1 MKYLAFLTLAATS
14 VWPAELTFTTGQAA
28 RLMIGQPYFTAQQP
42 GTAQDRLGG
51 PHGIAYANDTL
62 FVVDSNKLGATPV
75 NHRVMVYRNLSSQ
88 LPAPEAELGP
98 QTVDDIRICYVC
110 GGKATSVLG
119 QTDFVKGDF
128 RAPARESLRTPT
140 GIATDGTA
148 LAIADTDNNRVLIWF
163 TIPQSNNTPADVV
176 LGQPDFTRNLVNNG
190 RGNIPT
196 ANSMRGPQ
204 GVWIQNGRL
213 FVADT
218 NNNRVL
224 IWNSIPR
231 NNHQNADVV
240 LGAPNFETFVQVDL
254 TKAELD
260 AKDNTLLTPVSV
272 SSDGQRFFVA
282 DLGHNRVLMWNSIP
296 SRNQQ
301 PADLVLGQK
310 TFTTAVPNNSK
321 ELCDASGKDA
331 AGADFFP
338 QSCEATMEFPRFVLS
353 DGRYLFIADGGNDR
367 ILVYNR
373 LPTQSGAKAD
383 AVLGQITPAFN
394 LISDSADPRG
404 VAASSAVRTPLGLAW
419 DGRNLYASDPF
430 NRRVQVFTLG
440 ERKVPNTGVR
450 NSASRTVFAVGS
462 VSFAGTPKEND
473 EVTITIS
480 LPNSENEAL
489 SYKKEYKYK
498 QKKDDK
504 FETVVQSLVNAI
516 NTTEVGGDALV
527 LATPNLPRLAVIL
540 SAKIAGAPGNDIE
553 LAASASESATIQA
566 TTSGA
571 KLAGGGD
578 AALIAPGT
586 IVSIFGDDLSE
597 GTASAPAGA
606 AVLPTTLGGVQVYF
620 DGLRA
625 PLFSVSPQE
634 IRAQVPFEILNSQS
648 LNAFVRTQRADGS
661 ISVTSAV
668 SVPIILQNP
677 GVFALEGENVPDPRP
692 AIAFHGS
699 AFATGTV
706 SVDGSVQ
713 AGDKATVF
721 ISDRAYEYTV
731 VTDDTLAT
739 IRDRLIEKINED
751 PEVQASPAAA
761 FTRIR
766 LRARKRGPEG
776 DGLRYSGRVNDGGQV
791 ILTATTPALC
801 CANEGPITEANPAL
815 PGQTI
820 ILNATGLGLVTPDEQ
835 RQLQDTGRAFRGDSN
850 NTPREFVSSLAGGK
864 TANVLSANMKPGA
877 IGIYE
882 VILELNSDIPTDPRT
897 QVTIAQDVYVSNI
910 VTIPVANPNEAQ

>member
-1 MKYLAFLTLAATS
+1 MKYVAFLILAAPAA
-14 VWPAELTFTTGQAA
+14 WPAELSFTTGQAA
-28 RLMIGQPYFTAQQP
+28 RLMIGQPYFTAQEP
-42 GTAQDRLGG
+42 GTGQDRLGA

-62 FVVDSNKLGATPV
+62 YVVDANKLGATPV
-75 NHRVMVYRNLSSQ
+75 NHRVMIYRNVSSQ

-98 QTVDDIRICYVC
+98 VTLDDIRICYVC

-119 QTDFVKGDF
+119 QTDFSKGDF

-140 GIATDGTA
+140 GIATDGTS
-148 LAIADTDNNRVLIWF
+148 LAVADTDNNRVLIWF
-163 TIPQSNNTPADVV
+163 TIPQSNNAPADVV

-190 RGNIPT
+190 QGNIPT

-231 NNHQNADVV
+231 SNHQNADVV
-240 LGAPNFETFVQVDL
+240 LGAPNFNTFVQPDL
-254 TKAELD
+254 TRAQLD
-260 AKDNTLLTPVSV
+260 AQANTLLTPVSV
-272 SSDGQRFFVA
+272 TSDGQRLLVS
-282 DLGHNRVLMWNSIP
+282 DLGHNRVLVWRTIP
-296 SRNQQ
+296 TSNQQ
-301 PADLVLGQK
+301 AADLVLGQK
-310 TFTTAVPNNSK
+310 TFTTATPNNSK
-321 ELCDASGKDA
+321 ELCAAAGKDA
-331 AGADFFP
+331 AGNDLFP
-338 QSCEATMEFPRFVLS
+338 QSCEATLEFPRFALS
-353 DGRYLFIADGGNDR
+353 DGRYLFVADGGNDR
-367 ILVYNR
+367 ILVYKR
-373 LPTQSGAKAD
+373 IPTENGAAAD

-404 VAASSAVRTPLGLAW
+404 IAASSAVRTPLGLAW

-430 NRRVQVFTLG
+430 NRRVQVFTLA
-440 ERKVPNTGVR
+440 ERKIPNTGVR
-450 NSASRTVFAVGS
+450 NTASRTVFAVGS
-462 VSFAGTPKEND
+462 VTFAGTPKEND
-473 EVTITIS
+473 EITLTIS
-480 LPNSENEAL
+480 LPNRDNPANT
-489 SYKKEYKYK
+489 YKKEYKYK

-504 FETVVQSLVNAI
+504 FETVVQALVNAI

-540 SAKIAGAPGNDIE
+540 SAKVSGAPGNDIE
-553 LAASASESATIQA
+553 LTTAVSDGATIQA

-586 IVSIFGDDLSE
+586 IVSLFGDDLSE
-597 GTASAPAGA
+597 GRASAPVNAE
-606 AVLPTTLGGVQVYF
+606 VLPTSLGGVQVYF

-625 PLFSVSPQE
+625 PLFSVSPTE

-648 LNAFVRTQRADGS
+648 LNAFVRTQRRDGS
-661 ISVTSAV
+661 ISVTSPIA
-668 SVPIILQNP
+668 VPIIEQNP
-677 GVFALEGENVPDPRP
+677 GVFAVEDVPDPRP
-692 AIAFHGS
+692 ALAFHGS

-713 AGDKATVF
+713 AGDTARVF
-721 ISDRAYEYTV
+721 ISDRPYAYTV
-731 VTDDTLAT
+731 VAGDTLVS
-739 IRDRLIEKINED
+739 IRDRLIERINQD
-751 PEVQASPAAA
+751 PEVRASAAAA

-776 DGLRYSGRVNDGGQV
+776 NGIRYSGNVNDGAQV

-801 CANEGPITEANPAL
+801 CANEGPITESNPAL

-820 ILNATGLGLVTPDEQ
+820 ILNATGLGLVAPDEQ
-835 RQLQDTGRAFRGDSN
+835 RRLQDTGRIFRGDPQ

-882 VILELNSDIPTDPRT
+882 VVLELNSDIPTDPRT
-897 QVTIAQDVYVSNI
+897 QLTIAQDVYVSNI
-910 VTIPVANPNEAQ
+910 VTIPVANSNGTQ